1 MTEPT
6 PNFDTVRDWLRGL
19 QDRICRGLEEED
31 GQGRFAEDAWTR
43 AEGGGGRSRVMKE
56 GAVFEQAGVGFSEVS
71 GQTLPASATGPAVA
85 APARVKRKARMS
97 WTGD

>member
-1 MTEPT
+1 LTPRKAAGGAAARLRGIAFPARCPAVTEPT

-56 GAVFEQAGVGFSEVS
+56 GAVFDR
-71 GQTLPASATGPAVA
+71 PAWASP
-85 APARVKRKARMS
+85 R
-97 WTGD
+97 